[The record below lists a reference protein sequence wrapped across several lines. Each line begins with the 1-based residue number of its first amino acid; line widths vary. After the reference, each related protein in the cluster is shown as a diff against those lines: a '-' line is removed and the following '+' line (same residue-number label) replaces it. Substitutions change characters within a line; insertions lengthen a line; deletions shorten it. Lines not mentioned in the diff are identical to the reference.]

1 MPPLESNTINSEMII
16 KNGNN
21 IIKPIKENNISKL
34 LFNIDYKFITSFT
47 ESTTALI
54 TI

>member
-1 MPPLESNTINSEMII
+1 MPPLESNTINSEMIK

-21 IIKPIKENNISKL
+21 MINPIKESNISKL
-34 LFNIDYKFITSFT
+34 LFNIDYKLITSFT
-47 ESTTALI
+47 ESITDFI